1 VKRAFVGVLL
11 TAVLAVGPMT
21 AAQAVPPTGLS
32 ISIHDG
38 SSELHSGDKLA
49 YTATV
54 RNSGTAQVEG
64 RLAITVPAY
73 VHVTDAAGAERTG
86 ADSNWT
92 VVVPA
97 GGSVTKKLVGVLG
110 NIPKAEVRVTTLV
123 SLYVG
128 DATQPVIR
136 SAESD
141 TIAGV
146 KDPAHAVSD
155 RPAES
160 AATPIGWIGLAG
172 GAIALVVV
180 VVLAWGFGR
189 RRRIHPSHTGE
200 SR

>member
-1 VKRAFVGVLL
+1 VKRAFVGALL
-11 TAVLAVGPMT
+11 TAVLTVGPMT

-32 ISIHDG
+32 ISIRND
-38 SSELHSGDKLA
+38 SSELHSGDSLA

-54 RNSGTAQVEG
+54 RNSGTTPVDG

-73 VHVTDAAGAERTG
+73 VRVTDATGADRSG

-110 NIPKAEVRVTTLV
+110 NIPKTEVRVTTLV

-146 KDPAHAVSD
+146 KDPAHAVND
-155 RPAES
+155 QPAK
-160 AATPIGWIGLAG
+160 AASSPIGWIGLG
-172 GAIALVVV
+172 IGAIALIGVL
-180 VVLAWGFGR
+180 VLARSLGR
-189 RRRIHPSHTGE
+189 RRRIPPFPL
-200 SR
+200 R